1 MPVQRGLGKGL
12 ESLLTDADSISSREA
27 ETEINMDDIQ
37 PDRTQPRQSF
47 DEERLNELANSIREN
62 GILQPILVRPVSDTA
77 YKIVAGERRF
87 RAAKKAGL
95 KKIPCIVRS
104 LTDKEASLYAL
115 VENLQREDLNPVEEA
130 LGYKRL
136 MDENGF
142 TQEEVAKKVGK
153 SRPVIANSLRL
164 LGLPEDALNLLK
176 SGKITAGHAK
186 AILSI
191 DNDPAKMSAAAKQ
204 IVAGGLSVRDA
215 EKLCRKQPAIVR
227 NSVSRRR
234 TITVPEI
241 DKKIQEVQLSLKE
254 ALGVNVA
261 VSYTNKD
268 GPLKGTLSVDFYS
281 YDQLEEFAN
290 KLGKK

>member
-234 TITVPEI
+234 TISVPEI

>member
-12 ESLLTDADSISSREA
+12 ESLLNDADSISSREA
-27 ETEINMDDIQ
+27 ETEIDMNDIQ
-37 PDRTQPRQSF
+37 PDRTQPRQTF
-47 DEERLNELANSIREN
+47 DEESLNELADSIREN
-62 GILQPILVRPVSDTA
+62 GILQPILVRPVSETA

-87 RAAKKAGL
+87 RAARKAGL
-95 KKIPCIVRS
+95 KTIPCIVRN
-104 LTDKEASLYAL
+104 LTDKEASLFAL

-136 MDENGF
+136 MDENGY

-153 SRPVIANSLRL
+153 SRPVIANSIRL

-176 SGKITAGHAK
+176 NGKITAGHAK

-227 NSVSRRR
+227 KAASRRR
-234 TITVPEI
+234 TLSVPEI

-268 GPLKGTLSVDFYS
+268 GPLRGTLSVDFYS